1 MKQILGFGL
10 PISATLLILLFS
22 GKTEKIGIKITESN
36 FLNHQLNY
44 QLALF
49 LLALSYMIFTILVA
63 PESKQ
68 LLQIGKINAGTS
80 EVKWLGI
87 KGNSNWLKEG
97 ISLSIVITLVTGV
110 FLYFSFKS
118 QIGSLLNL
126 KGVFFW
132 ILLLAAFNAF
142 SEEIIYRL
150 TIVGNLES
158 SFSIQQIA
166 LISGLIFGLSH
177 MFGTPSGIVGLAL
190 SGVLGFVLTLSLKET
205 NGLFWAWTIHFL
217 QDILIIGVLYLKNA

>member
-22 GKTEKIGIKITESN
+22 VKTEKIGIKITESN

-44 QLALF
+44 QLALL
-49 LLALSYMIFTILVA
+49 LLALSCMIFTVLVA

-80 EVKWLGI
+80 GIKWLGI
-87 KGNSNWLKEG
+87 KDNSNWLKEG

-110 FLYFSFKS
+110 FLFFSFKS
-118 QIGSLLNL
+118 HFSSLSPL
-126 KGVFFW
+126 KDVILW
-132 ILLLAAFNAF
+132 ILLIAVFNAF
-142 SEEIIYRL
+142 SEEIIYRF
-150 TIVGNLES
+150 TIVGNLGS
-158 SFSIQQIA
+158 SFSIRQIA

-177 MFGTPSGIVGLAL
+177 MFGTPSGIIGLTL
-190 SGVLGFVLTLSLKET
+190 SGILGFVLTLSLKET

-217 QDILIIGVLYLKNA
+217 QDVLIIGTLYLKNS